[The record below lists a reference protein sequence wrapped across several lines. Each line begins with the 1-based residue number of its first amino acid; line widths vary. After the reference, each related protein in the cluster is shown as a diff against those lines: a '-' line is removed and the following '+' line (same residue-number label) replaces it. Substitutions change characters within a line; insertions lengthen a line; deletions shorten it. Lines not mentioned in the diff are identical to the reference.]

1 MYTILVNDS
10 NALVTTVKERI
21 MQRSKM
27 VDKLHFLVNPIYK
40 EHDMSKFMAVMEY
53 VSPVSRELHTELLTQ
68 SGELYK
74 GMIEYTLP
82 FDTSL
87 TKEAGDIEIL
97 LTFTY
102 VEMDADGNSYQ
113 YVRKTT
119 PTNVT
124 IIAVPAWCNIVPDD
138 ALAAIDKKLIEVG
151 AMVNA
156 LNDMTQILSD
166 TKADNIKYNEDSN
179 ELQLLSG
186 QTEIG
191 DKVILKTCKVDIED
205 GVPVVDLNA
214 ASSNPS
220 DDDDDDGVVVF

>member
-21 MQRSKM
+21 MQRSKL
-27 VDKLHFLVNPIYK
+27 VDKLHFLINPTYK
-40 EHDMSKFMAVMEY
+40 EHDMTKFTVVMEY
-53 VSPVSRELHTELLTQ
+53 ISPVSRELHTELLTQ

-102 VEMDADGNSYQ
+102 VDMDADGNSYQ

-119 PTNVT
+119 PTTVT
-124 IIAVPAWCNIVPDD
+124 IIAVPAWCNIVPDG
-138 ALAAIDKKLIEVG
+138 ALDAIDRKLVEMG
-151 AMVNA
+151 AMMNA
-156 LNDMTQILSD
+156 LNDMSQILSD
-166 TKADNIKYNEDSN
+166 TKADNIKYNEDTS

-186 QTEIG
+186 KTEIG
-191 DKVILKTCKVDIED
+191 DKVVIKSNAALKD
-205 GVPVVDLNA
+205 GVPVVDLT
-214 ASSNPS
+214 SSNPS
-220 DDDDDDGVVVF
+220 DEENNDSNVVEF